1 MSGWLDLWPGWAR
14 RWYGWALRALVG
26 IAGAVFGAL
35 LVFLAYFGAAY
46 KQTKPEWGSEE
57 VVILVSGFAVLVA
70 SIWVLAGPSKT
81 SLTVLVTTV
90 GCVFIG
96 LQP

>member
-1 MSGWLDLWPGWAR
+1 VRSSVP
-14 RWYGWALRALVG
+14 
-26 IAGAVFGAL
+26 F

-46 KQTKPEWGSEE
+46 KQTKPEWDGEE
-57 VVILVSGFAVLVA
+57 VVILVSGFAVQVT
-70 SIWVLAGPSKT
+70 SIWVLARPSKT